1 MGRARVT
8 VTINGKEYVAI
19 PRADYLRMVGGK
31 DLEGAVDAVE
41 YGRKSLG
48 RSLRAARETAGL
60 TQGELAAKLGK
71 TQPMVSGAESG
82 AVRVG
87 EKYVAS
93 VLEACGLPKDWK
105 APRRAK
111 KSER

>member
-1 MGRARVT
+1 MRHAKVT

-31 DLEGAVDAVE
+31 DLQGAVDAVE
-41 YGRKSLG
+41 YTRRSLG
-48 RSLRAARETAGL
+48 KTLRNARETAGL
-60 TQGELAAKLGK
+60 TQDELAQKLGK

-87 EKYVAS
+87 SRYVAA

-105 APRRAK
+105 PRRA
-111 KSER
+111 R